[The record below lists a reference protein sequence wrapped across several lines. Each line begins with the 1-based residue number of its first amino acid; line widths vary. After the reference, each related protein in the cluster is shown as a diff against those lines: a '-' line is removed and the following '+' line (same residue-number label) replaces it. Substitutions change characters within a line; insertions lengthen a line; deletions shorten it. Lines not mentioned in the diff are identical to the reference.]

1 MRYHATVRT
10 VGDLLDALEGVDHT
24 IPVLWS
30 CRNDNTLGTG
40 QGEATVEAR
49 PATVHITVRTPVEF
63 DIDPALIGDGV

>member
-1 MRYHATVRT
+1 
-10 VGDLLDALEGVDHT
+10 
-24 IPVLWS
+24 LWS
-30 CRNDNTLGTG
+30 CRNDNTLCTG